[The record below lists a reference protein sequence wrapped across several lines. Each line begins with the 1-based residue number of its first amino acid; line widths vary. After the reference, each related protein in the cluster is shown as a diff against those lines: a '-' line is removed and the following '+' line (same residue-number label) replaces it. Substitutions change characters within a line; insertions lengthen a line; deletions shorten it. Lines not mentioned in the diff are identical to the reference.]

1 MRKRILIVE
10 DNVALSQIQ
19 RAWLERCGYEVST
32 ALDEPMA
39 RRLLKAGGIAL
50 VFADVRLPQGNGIEL
65 LVWMNREHI
74 HIPFVVMTEYAY
86 YPDAVKAIKLG
97 AKDYLVK
104 PVHRE
109 HLLELAD
116 TFLKHVSAVWCG
128 EKHLF
133 KRISSQAMKSERLA
147 QLVAPSDMSV
157 LILGENG
164 TGKESVARMIH
175 YYSDRRNAPF
185 VAVNCG
191 AIPEEL
197 AASLLFGYA
206 KGAFTG
212 ADMARAGYFDMA
224 KGGTLFLDEIGTLSY
239 SVQSVLLRVL
249 QENTYMPVGEGKE
262 RRADVRIVSATNED
276 IPRAILERRFRE
288 DLYHRL
294 GEFEIVQPS
303 LRECP
308 EDILPLAEF
317 FRKECSSNLKKE
329 TEGFT
334 LDAQQTLLSYYWPG
348 NIRELQNKV
357 KRAVLLSESSL
368 IEAEFLNIKIRK
380 SDEIQEIDCDMD
392 TEKKL
397 AIIKALKASG
407 GHRIKAARLLGI
419 NPATLYRRMKKYGLS
434 DK

>member
-1 MRKRILIVE
+1 ME

-39 RRLLKAGGIAL
+39 RSLLKAGGIAL

-74 HIPFVVMTEYAY
+74 HIPFVVMTEYAS

-197 AASLLFGYA
+197 AASLLFGHA

-262 RRADVRIVSATNED
+262 RSGELMCELYQPPMRIYLEQSWKDGSAKTSIIDSGSLKSYSHLCESVRKIFCHSLNF
-276 IPRAILERRFRE
+276 LEKN
-288 DLYHRL
+288 
-294 GEFEIVQPS
+294 V
-303 LRECP
+303 
-308 EDILPLAEF
+308 PL
-317 FRKECSSNLKKE
+317 
-329 TEGFT
+329 
-334 LDAQQTLLSYYWPG
+334 
-348 NIRELQNKV
+348 I
-357 KRAVLLSESSL
+357 
-368 IEAEFLNIKIRK
+368 
-380 SDEIQEIDCDMD
+380 
-392 TEKKL
+392 
-397 AIIKALKASG
+397 
-407 GHRIKAARLLGI
+407 
-419 NPATLYRRMKKYGLS
+419 
-434 DK
+434 

>member
-1 MRKRILIVE
+1 ME

-74 HIPFVVMTEYAY
+74 HIPFVVMTEYAS

-116 TFLKHVSAVWCG
+116 TFLKHVSAVWSG

-197 AASLLFGYA
+197 AASLLFGHA

-294 GEFEIVQPS
+294 GI
-303 LRECP
+303 
-308 EDILPLAEF
+308 
-317 FRKECSSNLKKE
+317 
-329 TEGFT
+329 G
-334 LDAQQTLLSYYWPG
+334 
-348 NIRELQNKV
+348 
-357 KRAVLLSESSL
+357 
-368 IEAEFLNIKIRK
+368 
-380 SDEIQEIDCDMD
+380 
-392 TEKKL
+392 
-397 AIIKALKASG
+397 
-407 GHRIKAARLLGI
+407 
-419 NPATLYRRMKKYGLS
+419 
-434 DK
+434 

>member
-1 MRKRILIVE
+1 M
-10 DNVALSQIQ
+10 
-19 RAWLERCGYEVST
+19 
-32 ALDEPMA
+32 
-39 RRLLKAGGIAL
+39 
-50 VFADVRLPQGNGIEL
+50 
-65 LVWMNREHI
+65 
-74 HIPFVVMTEYAY
+74 
-86 YPDAVKAIKLG
+86 
-97 AKDYLVK
+97 
-104 PVHRE
+104 
-109 HLLELAD
+109 
-116 TFLKHVSAVWCG
+116 
-128 EKHLF
+128 F

-197 AASLLFGYA
+197 AASLLFGHA

-334 LDAQQTLLSYYWPG
+334 LEAQHTLLSYYWPG

-357 KRAVLLSESSL
+357 KRAVLLSKQSV
-368 IEAEFLNIKIRK
+368 IEAGCLNIKIENEEEK
-380 SDEIQEIDCDMD
+380 IFLFPENETQE
-392 TEKKL
+392 KL
-397 AIIKALKASG
+397 SIVRALKICTGNRKRTAEMLHIDPS
-407 GHRIKAARLLGI
+407 
-419 NPATLYRRMKKYGLS
+419 TLYRKMKKYGLN